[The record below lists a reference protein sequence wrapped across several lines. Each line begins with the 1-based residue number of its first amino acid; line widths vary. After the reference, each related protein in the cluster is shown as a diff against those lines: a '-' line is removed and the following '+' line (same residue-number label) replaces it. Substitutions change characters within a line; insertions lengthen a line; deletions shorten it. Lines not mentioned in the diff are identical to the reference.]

1 MFIFTWE
8 ALIIPILWKKLTL
21 AEADWVPEV
30 TLLSKPG
37 PGIRVQV
44 CRTGVLITVSQS
56 KASWAFE
63 VCLV

>member
-44 CRTGVLITVSQS
+44 CRTGVLITVS
-56 KASWAFE
+56 
-63 VCLV
+63 